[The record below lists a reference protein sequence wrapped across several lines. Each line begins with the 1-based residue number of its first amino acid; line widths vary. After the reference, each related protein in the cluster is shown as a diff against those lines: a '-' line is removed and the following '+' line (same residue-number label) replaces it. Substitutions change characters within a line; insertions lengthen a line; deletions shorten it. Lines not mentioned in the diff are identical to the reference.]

1 LVALLGE
8 SKCSDVNQLVG
19 PKRYFVEESLDIRFR
34 GGILGTKYTPMI
46 ILVALL
52 LTLWFWRSNLKDAS
66 LWMVATYLGAGFL
79 LWNDYNSVS
88 VASEALPRI
97 VRDFLLLGMVGF
109 VQSLAVNKRMP
120 IWLAVVLTLGIF
132 AAAHFL
138 KFEAPGESNGFVPL
152 TETVE
157 ETPRLDADG
166 EYLVEVK
173 EGEMS
178 TFRADAFQRGWSVV
192 PAFSPADKDATF
204 LDNYFVVNVADK
216 SVANAAD
223 ELQRIASVAYFE
235 PNEIIEVEPLINGND
250 GAQKRNPSLSINDP
264 DTDQQWAMEV
274 LNMEAYYR
282 LLAKQT
288 PVKKAKIAILDT
300 GVDGR
305 HEDIKD
311 NYFSIDGKYDNDPM
325 GHGTH
330 CAGIAAGVTNNG
342 IGIGSLA
349 GSGNKPFVEVTS
361 VKVLSA
367 GGMGTQKS
375 IIAGIL
381 EAADKGADVISLS
394 LGGPSN
400 GSRQKAYS
408 SAVKYAQ
415 GQGAIVVA
423 AAGNSNRDAKDYS
436 PANATGMITVAAI
449 DSELKRAVFSNT
461 VNNLKYGI
469 AAPGVGIFSTTP
481 DNNYATYSGTSMACP
496 FVAGLLGVMRSVNPD
511 LSAKDAY
518 KVLKGTGKV
527 LPDGKLTGRVVQPE
541 AALKAVLR

>member
-1 LVALLGE
+1 
-8 SKCSDVNQLVG
+8 
-19 PKRYFVEESLDIRFR
+19 
-34 GGILGTKYTPMI
+34 MI

-52 LTLWFWRSNLKDAS
+52 LTLWFWRRNLKDAN
-66 LWMVATYLGAGFL
+66 LWMIATYAGAGL
-79 LWNDYNSVS
+79 MLWSDYSSAS

-120 IWLAVVLTLGIF
+120 IWMAIVLTLGIF

-138 KFEAPGESNGFVPL
+138 EFEKPGQSL
-152 TETVE
+152 AVE
-157 ETPRLDADG
+157 ETIETPAAEAATAEPTVRLDADG
-166 EYLVEVK
+166 EFLVEAK
-173 EGEMS
+173 EGTAGES
-178 TFRADAFQRGWSVV
+178 FRADAFQRGWKVY
-192 PAFSPADKDATF
+192 PAFQPANADVTF
-204 LDNYFVVNVADK
+204 LDNYFVVDVQNVA
-216 SVANAAD
+216 SAAKN
-223 ELQRIASVAYFE
+223 LATLSSVAYFE
-235 PNEIIEVEPLINGND
+235 PNEIIEVEPLVSDND
-250 GAQKRNPSLSINDP
+250 GVLKRNPSLSINDP

-274 LNMEAYYR
+274 LNMEAYYS

-305 HEDIKD
+305 HEDIKG
-311 NYFSIDGKYDNDPM
+311 NYFSVDTKYDNDPM

-349 GSGNKPFVEVTS
+349 GTGKQPFVEVTS

-367 GGMGTQKS
+367 GGMGSQKS

-381 EAADKGADVISLS
+381 EAADEGADVISLS

-400 GSRQKAYS
+400 SSRQKAYS

-415 GQGAIVVA
+415 DQGAIVVA

-449 DSELKRAVFSNT
+449 DQNLNRAVFSNT

-481 DNNYATYSGTSMACP
+481 NNNYAVYSGTSMACP

-518 KVLKGTGKV
+518 KVLKATGKDV
-527 LPDGKLTGRVVQPE
+527 PDGKLTGRVVQPE
-541 AALKAVLR
+541 AALEAVLR